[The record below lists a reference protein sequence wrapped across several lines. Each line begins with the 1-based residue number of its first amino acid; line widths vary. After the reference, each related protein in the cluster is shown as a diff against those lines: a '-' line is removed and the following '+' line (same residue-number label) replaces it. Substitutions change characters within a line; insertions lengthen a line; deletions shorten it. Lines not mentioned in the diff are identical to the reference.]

1 MGNPGVHTA
10 LDEEVVVAV
19 MCMVVWVRGCTAQHI
34 AQKVHCVSF
43 LVFKGLCGIS

>member
-19 MCMVVWVRGCTAQHI
+19 MCLVVWVRGGGDGWR
-34 AQKVHCVSF
+34 SRW
-43 LVFKGLCGIS
+43 G